1 MGKTYM
7 IKDGFPEKEQEKV
20 DNILNE
26 LRKIG
31 NVTIKKSEVLR
42 IALLTCLTDDK
53 CLSAIRKAIKAE
65 AQ

>member
-7 IKDGFPEKEQEKV
+7 IKGGFPDDERKTVDTVIEQ
-20 DNILNE
+20 

-31 NVTIKKSEVLR
+31 NVTIKKSEVLK
-42 IALLTCLTDDK
+42 IVLLTCLTDDT
-53 CLSAIRKAIKAE
+53 CLKAIRKAIKAE